1 MKKKVLLC
9 VALAVSLALLWLV
22 QALLVP
28 KYMGDNKEG
37 AMIAEYYENAGNN
50 DVVFIGDCEVYEGTL
65 EVVGCSAFLWL
76 HGCTHPSDPIKLY
89 TEGLCTSLYANC
101 R

>member
-1 MKKKVLLC
+1 MAETDSHHEEKEELEAKGRDLTKPLHEVLAQETLIC
-9 VALAVSLALLWLV
+9 
-22 QALLVP
+22 
-28 KYMGDNKEG
+28 GDNNQKSLLR
-37 AMIAEYYENAGNN
+37 
-50 DVVFIGDCEVYEGTL
+50 GDCEVYEGTL

-76 HGCTHPSDPIKLY
+76 HGCTHLSDPIKLY